1 MRSIYDAQTWRNHT
15 PHAVS
20 RSLLSQLRVRCGN
33 MRSKIGVNRQ
43 TLSRVTDRCKVSDAC
58 YLYNFHLVANISML
72 CSQGQLRLV
81 IGAVAT
87 TADNYCR
94 KGMYC
99 FVMYV

>member
-1 MRSIYDAQTWRNHT
+1 MRSLAACLASYASDA
-15 PHAVS
+15 V
-20 RSLLSQLRVRCGN
+20 N